1 MKIEKDHTLLKHT
14 LGLQPSEVAIYFY
27 EIFDRNYIRTSKS
40 LSEVLIFASTY

>member
-27 EIFDRNYIRTSKS
+27 EIFDRNYIGKVQFFKESKKN
-40 LSEVLIFASTY
+40 I